1 MLDINCSTVCVR
13 WYVFQLGIFIYG
25 LCIILLQAFTMLL
38 AVLIQ
43 SVINDLVKQLL
54 SRKFTEMQEKN
65 YAPHSNIIDMSWCEL
80 RFCVG
85 LSMRYNISPPPPKKK
100 KKKKKKKPW
109 HENVRHQRYSSYGI
123 DPVIQ
128 GFRFQ
133 HQEGYWLCGRVT
145 RAQYNQFLV
154 NTTGPFY

>member
-43 SVINDLVKQLL
+43 SVINDPVKQLL

-65 YAPHSNIIDMSWCEL
+65 YAPHSNIIDMSLCEL

-85 LSMRYNISPPPPKKK
+85 LSMRYNIFPKTKRTT
-100 KKKKKKKPW
+100 W

-154 NTTGPFY
+154 DTTGPFY